1 MATASHIPKHALGCG
16 PQGLR
21 RPRFSFF
28 RFTFQTAR
36 GREAPSP
43 RVGDEKTVEATRLPT
58 TDRKLGS
65 LFQVRCFERHAVT
78 PEQCAAPVV
87 GYIFG
92 APFRVNTIATKKNRA
107 APQRPVFSTCGV
119 EPLILQVIWAR
130 AVLRPHCSAVLLL
143 VGGTYSRAWAGPF
156 RIRKSGDRRGLTRLS
171 HHGIVPRLFFRS
183 GRCLGGAK
191 TCLTTV

>member
-1 MATASHIPKHALGCG
+1 MPKHALGSG

-43 RVGDEKTVEATRLPT
+43 KVGEEKTGEAFLPPT

-65 LFQVRCFERHAVT
+65 LFQVRCFERRVFT
-78 PEQCAAPVV
+78 PRQCGAPVR

-92 APFRVNTIATKKNRA
+92 APFRVNTITTKKIALRCNRL
-107 APQRPVFSTCGV
+107 PFSTNGV
-119 EPLILQVIWAR
+119 EALILQAFRAR
-130 AVLRPHCSAVLLL
+130 AVLRPHSSAVLP
-143 VGGTYSRAWAGPF
+143 A
-156 RIRKSGDRRGLTRLS
+156 
-171 HHGIVPRLFFRS
+171 
-183 GRCLGGAK
+183 LGGVVRGPGQPIPDQGKAEIGAH
-191 TCLTTV
+191 